1 MQRGTPFTGRP
12 SVAWIKS
19 ILWTIARGK
28 AVLENALDDLQGI
41 REVKEDVRTDGL

>member
-1 MQRGTPFTGRP
+1 VQRGTPFAGCP
-12 SVAWIKS
+12 PVVWIKS

-41 REVKEDVRTDGL
+41 REVKKDI